1 MLPDVFDDPF
11 RLRTLYVFLKYF
23 ELIFLPIQIL
33 GLPTVHMA
41 IISNEGHIEDFTM
54 DTNFSKEVFNKLPKR
69 TIAQDQSYLGVRI
82 V

>member
-1 MLPDVFDDPF
+1 M
-11 RLRTLYVFLKYF
+11 
-23 ELIFLPIQIL
+23 PIQIL
-33 GLPTVHMA
+33 GLPTVHLA